1 MESLKKSNKLIFV
14 FIIVLIF
21 FVYNTFFA
29 SKKGVSVD
37 VSTDQNSA
45 ENVLVGN
52 EFLDY
57 LAKVKAIQI
66 DDGLF
71 KSTAWTNL
79 KDFGKPLPE
88 VSPGKDDLFGL
99 SSQVKTQS
107 ETVTDKNKKR

>member
-14 FIIVLIF
+14 FIIVFIF

-29 SKKGVSVD
+29 SKNNVSVG
-37 VSTDQNSA
+37 VNTDIA
-45 ENVLVGN
+45 TEENLLVGN

-66 DDGLF
+66 DDSLF

-88 VSPGKDDLFGL
+88 VSPGKEDLFGL
-99 SSQVKTQS
+99 SLQVKTQT